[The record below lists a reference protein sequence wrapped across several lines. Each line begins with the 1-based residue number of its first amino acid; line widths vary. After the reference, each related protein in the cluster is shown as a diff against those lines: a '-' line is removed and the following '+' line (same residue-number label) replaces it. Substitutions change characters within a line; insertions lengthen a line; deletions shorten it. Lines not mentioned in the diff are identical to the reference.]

1 MTVQELIKDL
11 EKLEDKDL
19 ELYVNV
25 HGREYW
31 ISKIAYSDCDEVCF
45 KIKEDFDLDEV

>member
-19 ELYVNV
+19 ELYMNYPWSSCT
-25 HGREYW
+25 H
-31 ISKIAYSDCDEVCF
+31 
-45 KIKEDFDLDEV
+45 